1 MGQHGSARLSVHSR
15 LTIALR
21 VQEQGWTVTAA
32 ARAANVSRQTA
43 SKWVGR
49 YREFGELGLRDR
61 STRPHT
67 IHRRLGTAMVRRIE
81 RLRRQRLGSHRIAWM
96 LHLARSTVYRVLRR
110 LGLERLSRLEP
121 RPDPNRYE
129 WPCPGDLLHL
139 DTKKIGRMGRS
150 AGWRF
155 DRSQKGRHTR
165 LGWSVVHVAIDD
177 HSRLAY
183 VEELADER
191 PETAVAFLRRA
202 LEFYAAYGITVRR
215 VMTDNGNPYRSRAF
229 PAELASRGIRHIRTR
244 PYTPR
249 TNGKAE
255 AMVKILLNG
264 WAYARAYRSDVQRSA
279 ALMPFV
285 DFYNRERPHG
295 GLNGARPIDR
305 VRQ

>member
-1 MGQHGSARLSVHSR
+1 MGQHGSARLSIHSR

-21 VQEQGWTVTAA
+21 VGEQGWTVTAA
-32 ARAANVSRQTA
+32 ALAANVSRQTT
-43 SKWVGR
+43 SKWVSR
-49 YREFGELGLRDR
+49 YREFGADGLRDR
-61 STRPHT
+61 STRPHS
-67 IHRRLGTAMVRRIE
+67 IRRRLNASAVRRIE

-96 LHLARSTVYRVLRR
+96 LGLARSTVYRVLRR
-110 LGLERLSRLEP
+110 LGLGRLPRLEP

-129 WPCPGDLLHL
+129 WPTPGDLLHL

-150 AGWRF
+150 AGWRY
-155 DRSQKGRHTR
+155 DRAQKGRHTR
-165 LGWSVVHVAIDD
+165 LGWSVVHVAVDD

-183 VEELADER
+183 VEELPDEQ
-191 PETAVAFLRRA
+191 PAAAVAFLGRA
-202 LEFYAAYGITVRR
+202 LEFYGRHGITVRR

-229 PAELASRGIRHIRTR
+229 SSELERRQIRHIRTK

-264 WAYARAYRSDVQRSA
+264 WAYARAYRSDQHRSA
-279 ALMPFV
+279 ALPPFV
-285 DFYNRERPHG
+285 DFYNHERPHG

-305 VRQ
+305 IRQ

>member
-1 MGQHGSARLSVHSR
+1 MGQHGSARLTVHSR
-15 LTIALR
+15 LTIAIR
-21 VQEQGWTVTAA
+21 VIEEGWTVTNAA
-32 ARAANVSRQTA
+32 MAANVSRQTA

-49 YREFGELGLRDR
+49 YRELGEEGLRDR

-67 IHRRLGTAMVRRIE
+67 IRRRIGAVMVRRIE
-81 RLRRQRLGSHRIAWM
+81 RLRRQRLGSHRIAWV
-96 LHLARSTVYRVLRR
+96 LQLARSTVYRVLRR

-121 RPDPNRYE
+121 RPAANRYE
-129 WPCPGDLLHL
+129 WPAPGDLLHL
-139 DTKKIGRMGRS
+139 DTKRIGRMGRS

-155 DRSQKGRHTR
+155 DRSQKGRRTG
-165 LGWSVVHVAIDD
+165 LGWSVVHVAVDD

-191 PETAVAFLRRA
+191 PETAVGFLRRA
-202 LEFYAAYGITVRR
+202 LEFYAAHDITVQR

-229 PAELASRGIRHIRTR
+229 PAELSAREIRHLRTR

-264 WAYARAYRSDVQRSA
+264 WVYARAYRSDEQRSA
-279 ALMPFV
+279 ALAPFI
-285 DFYNRERPHG
+285 DFYNHARPHG